1 MKWPPPGT
9 GAAIL
14 AALRRLGVTIL
25 FALAI
30 LAGAG
35 VGVLLAYATDLPQVS
50 SLEDFRPN
58 IVTEVY
64 TGDGKLLGSYA
75 IERRVVVTFRDI
87 PPVLRNAIVATE
99 DEDFWK
105 HLGVD

>member
-1 MKWPPPGT
+1 MRWPARPT
-9 GAAIL
+9 GKGVL
-14 AALRRLGVTIL
+14 DTLGGLGLTLL

-30 LAGAG
+30 LVGAGA
-35 VGVLLAYATDLPQVS
+35 GVLLAYATDLPQVS
-50 SLEDFRPN
+50 SLEDFQPN

-64 TGDGKLLGSYA
+64 TADGKLLGSYS

-105 HLGVD
+105 HL